1 MADVTGKSPSLD
13 AMVGGPT
20 DSRLGGQMKPGGFQR
35 PSGNQNASSDT
46 RVAPDV
52 TPAGRG

>member
-13 AMVGGPT
+13 QMVGGPT
-20 DSRLGGQMKPGGFQR
+20 DSRLGGSMKPGGFQR
-35 PSGNQNASSDT
+35 PSGNMTPDNDT
-46 RVAPDV
+46 RVAPDN